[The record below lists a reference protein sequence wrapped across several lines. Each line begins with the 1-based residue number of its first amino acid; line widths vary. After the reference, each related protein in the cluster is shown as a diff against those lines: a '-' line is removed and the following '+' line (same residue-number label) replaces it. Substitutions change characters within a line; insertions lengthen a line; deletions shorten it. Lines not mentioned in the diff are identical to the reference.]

1 MALAKQRIEGRLS
14 VTVVVPTYREVDN
27 LPHLITRLEKV
38 RAASGLNLELLIMD
52 DDSRDGSDQLVRDWV
67 LPWVTLVTLKG
78 PRSLSSAVLDG
89 LRRSNREFLVVMDA
103 DLSHPPETIPELLQ
117 VVMRG
122 ADIAVGSRFVEGGST
137 ADDWGLFRWMNSRI
151 ATLLALPLTTIRDPM
166 SGFFALRCETLNAA
180 EDLQPVGYKVLLE
193 IIVKCKC
200 RLVVEVPIHFGNRH
214 FGVSKL
220 TLGEQLKYLKH
231 LRRLYTFRYGN
242 WSHLAQFL
250 VVGSSGVIVNLLTLN
265 LLLRWPLGV
274 DEAVVAAILVS
285 LSWNFLLNR
294 RFSFSYARR
303 ESMVSQFGKFAVACS
318 AGALVNYLVT
328 TRLWS
333 AASHTQW
340 AAIAGILAGT
350 LFNFTASRYLVFR
363 ARHFSRSTRD
373 GNDAM
378 APSAGP
384 CDGSPQSARSP
395 K

>member
-1 MALAKQRIEGRLS
+1 MQQIKAMRT

-27 LPHLITRLEKV
+27 LPHLIKRLEKV
-38 RAASGLNLELLIMD
+38 RASSGLDLELLIMD
-52 DDSRDGSDQLVRDWV
+52 DDSRDGSDQLISDWV
-67 LPWVTLVTLKG
+67 LPWVTLVTRKG
-78 PRSLSSAVLDG
+78 SRSLSGAVLDG

-122 ADIAVGSRFVEGGST
+122 ADIAVGSRFVDGGST

-166 SGFFALRCETLNAA
+166 SGFFALRRETLNSAS
-180 EDLQPVGYKVLLE
+180 ELQPVGYKILLE
-193 IIVKCKC
+193 IIVKCRC

-220 TLGEQLKYLKH
+220 TIGEQLKYLKH

-250 VVGSSGVIVNLLTLN
+250 VVGSSGVIINLVTLN

-274 DEAVVAAILVS
+274 NEAVVAAILVS
-285 LSWNFLLNR
+285 MSWNFLMNR
-294 RFSFSYARR
+294 RFTFSYARR
-303 ESMVSQFGKFAVACS
+303 ESLVGQFAKFAAACS

-328 TRLWS
+328 THLWS
-333 AASHTQW
+333 AASHTEW
-340 AAIAGILAGT
+340 AAIAGILSGT

-363 ARHFSRSTRD
+363 TRHFTQSIRD
-373 GNDAM
+373 GKNAM
-378 APSAGP
+378 ATPRGP
-384 CDGSPQSARSP
+384 CDDSRQSARPP